1 MVGFTANLMVDVVS
15 GVGVTILMNSA
26 FGSPLDLVEFS
37 IACLAAE
44 AAGEPMPEI
53 PPEPERAPRKP
64 VAPGDGRGPRGWEA
78 LAGRYRSWNPW
89 APILH
94 VAERGGRLWASL
106 IGDPLGWGDEERE
119 LVPLPDGRY
128 RLGEDWS
135 PDRLRFEAFVNGRA
149 VRAVLDGAPFTR
161 VVA

>member
-1 MVGFTANLMVDVVS
+1 
-15 GVGVTILMNSA
+15 MNSA
-26 FGSPLDLVEFS
+26 FGSRLDLVGFS

-53 PPEPERAPRKP
+53 PPAAEREPPKP
-64 VAPGDGRGPRGWEA
+64 VAPGDGRGPRGWES

-89 APILH
+89 APILDIT
-94 VAERGGRLWASL
+94 ERGGGLWASL
-106 IGDPLGWGDEERE
+106 IGDALDWGEQERA

-128 RLGEDWS
+128 RLGESWS

-161 VVA
+161 AVA